1 MDGDTW
7 LKDATKAIVIEK
19 KSKEKPD
26 ENVALYTKLTSDP
39 VKYGAEPQQVVNHK
53 QYNMAT
59 LLGLVNIKEPS
70 IYVITNMATV
80 SYGNIGT
87 YIDSSL
93 AKRNPAQYKADLEK
107 TRALVELTADR
118 QAAYVDSLYR
128 ITKKENQTKLITNRL
143 IVDTMK
149 KYTNKQ
155 NAGIK
160 ETWSK
165 EFGPEADKGV
175 KDFMSPL
182 GMYSPSQTV
191 GAEANG
197 SGVRYFIDRVLD
209 DRGSATYSHEMTHLL
224 DRTVLFNNHGRRDGT
239 GAEFYARGI
248 FENSYTPET
257 DTYFNLNFVFDESKK
272 DSFYNKKPDRF
283 KSAAD
288 LKEYMHGSF
297 DVLYSLDYLEAEAS
311 RGLSAA
317 EKAIYFKQLLPS
329 PTSGSRTPVSYDN
342 PSVQPTHQSEEIKAL
357 TEVDAS
363 KLTDINSLID
373 NHIVVNRYIIK
384 GLTATGKVDAN
395 GYYTVDMFDTIYGV
409 NQNDKGMSGDISFRK
424 QAFELM
430 AGLGYYE
437 GFVPYVSNQYKKD
450 AEKANRPLSDKY
462 IFDKILAGKSYAQFK
477 KEQVNERINNLN
489 KLKPITI
496 DYKGK
501 KEVIASPE
509 RMKQLMAEAV
519 KEELAEIKA
528 GNTSAKQ
535 YRFIETPVQKLKKA
549 IYKAYLKES
558 NEFKESIYKS

>member
-1 MDGDTW
+1 
-7 LKDATKAIVIEK
+7 
-19 KSKEKPD
+19 
-26 ENVALYTKLTSDP
+26 
-39 VKYGAEPQQVVNHK
+39 
-53 QYNMAT
+53 
-59 LLGLVNIKEPS
+59 
-70 IYVITNMATV
+70 
-80 SYGNIGT
+80 
-87 YIDSSL
+87 
-93 AKRNPAQYKADLEK
+93 
-107 TRALVELTADR
+107 
-118 QAAYVDSLYR
+118 
-128 ITKKENQTKLITNRL
+128 
-143 IVDTMK
+143 MK

-272 DSFYNKKPDRF
+272 DGFYNKKPDRF

-311 RGLSAA
+311 RELSAA

-342 PSVQPTHQSEEIKAL
+342 PSAQPTHQSEEIKAQ
-357 TEVDAS
+357 TEQYAS

-450 AEKANRPLSDKY
+450 AEKSNRPLSEKY